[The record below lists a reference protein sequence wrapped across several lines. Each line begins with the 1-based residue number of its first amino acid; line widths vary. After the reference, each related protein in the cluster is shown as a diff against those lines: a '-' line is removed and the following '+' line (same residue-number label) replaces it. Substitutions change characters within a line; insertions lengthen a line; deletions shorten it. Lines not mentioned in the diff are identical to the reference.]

1 MAILNEYILDANT
14 FITPYKQY
22 YQFDFAPSYWKQFA
36 PAIVKPE
43 IKILSVVYDEL
54 VATDDELSNWIKSVS
69 NLKKISIAD
78 DEIVKNYGKVLN
90 YVRESGFYTERALRN
105 WSDKK
110 IADAWIIAAAMKYEA
125 VIITFEQSVGELST
139 KNKTSK
145 VKIPDV
151 AENFGIECQN
161 LFDFIRAM
169 KIKL

>member
-1 MAILNEYILDANT
+1 M
-14 FITPYKQY
+14 
-22 YQFDFAPSYWKQFA
+22 S
-36 PAIVKPE
+36 
-43 IKILSVVYDEL
+43 S
-54 VATDDELSNWIKSVS
+54 WIKAVS

-78 DEIVKNYGKVLN
+78 DEIVKNYGMVLN
-90 YVRESGFYTERALRN
+90 YIRDCGFYTEKALRN

>member
-1 MAILNEYILDANT
+1 M
-14 FITPYKQY
+14 
-22 YQFDFAPSYWKQFA
+22 
-36 PAIVKPE
+36 
-43 IKILSVVYDEL
+43 YDEL